1 METVEGRGASNVR
14 VFGSVARGDFGPES
28 DIDLLIHP
36 GPDMSLFGH
45 VELAQDLEDLLG
57 CKVNLVSDRGL
68 RPRVRERVMKEA
80 VPLGPRCGMTS
91 NAFSIFRKPS
101 PKSKSTRPR
110 EQETFLGEKLV

>member
-1 METVEGRGASNVR
+1 MR

-45 VELAQDLEDLLG
+45 VELAQELEDLLG

-80 VPLGPRCGMTS
+80 VPLGPPMRDDQQRLLDIQEAIA
-91 NAFSIFRKPS
+91 NIEEYAAKRK
-101 PKSKSTRPR
+101 
-110 EQETFLGEKLV
+110 ETFLGEKLV